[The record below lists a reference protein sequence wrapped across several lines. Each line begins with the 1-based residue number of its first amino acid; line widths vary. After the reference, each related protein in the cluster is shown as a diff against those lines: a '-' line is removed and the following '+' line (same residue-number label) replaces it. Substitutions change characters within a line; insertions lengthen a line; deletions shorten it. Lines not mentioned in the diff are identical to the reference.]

1 MYKIAFWTLT
11 HKLNKDNFSMIWSAN
26 GPRFAGIQSRP
37 VEHYESDPGRSP
49 GPVQTRLRRAAIAIF
64 LVFLAAVAMNFKPPT
79 TSERLEAIG
88 STKELP
94 ENLRKALEPGGDFE
108 PIPIP
113 KPSDWLAVH
122 RETGQ
127 TFNQFVK
134 SKPNRPDK
142 TRRKI
147 YLQPLGEFP
156 EGKIPLA
163 ERLREYAGVYF
174 AMEVEVLPGLAL
186 GGENITTRTN
196 PYSRNRQI
204 LTGDVLAILKSNIPS
219 DAFCVLAVTMEDL
232 YPEPS
237 WNFVFGQASLR
248 DRVGVYSFA
257 RYDPAFYGQK
267 RGKDYEKVLLR
278 RSCKVLAHETGHMF
292 GLKHCIYFKCAMNGS
307 NHLKESDSRPMNLCP
322 VCLRKLQY
330 GIGFDVVSRYR
341 NLLQFYRKVGFKKEV
356 QWIIKR
362 PRWIMPDKAAIHSPE
377 RDTLRRMPFGKAFI
391 EEKNPD

>member
-1 MYKIAFWTLT
+1 MRATF
-11 HKLNKDNFSMIWSAN
+11 FSN
-26 GPRFAGIQSRP
+26 
-37 VEHYESDPGRSP
+37 
-49 GPVQTRLRRAAIAIF
+49 TIF
-64 LVFLAAVAMNFKPPT
+64 LAFLATLAMNFKPPT
-79 TSERLEAIG
+79 ASESLKAIG
-88 STKELP
+88 STKELSD
-94 ENLRKALEPGGDFE
+94 NLRKALEPGGDFE
-108 PIPIP
+108 AIPIP
-113 KPSDWLAVH
+113 KPGDWLAVH
-122 RETGQ
+122 REAGQ

-142 TRRKI
+142 IRKKI

-174 AMEVEVLPGLAL
+174 ATEVEVLPGLTL
-186 GGENITTRTN
+186 SGENITTRTN
-196 PYSRNRQI
+196 PFTRNRQI
-204 LTGDVLAILKSNIPS
+204 LTQDVLAILKRNIPS

-248 DRVGVYSFA
+248 ERVGVYSFA

-278 RSCKVLAHETGHMF
+278 RSCKVLAHEIGHMF

-307 NHLKESDSRPMNLCP
+307 NHLKESDSRPMYLCP

-330 GIGFDVVSRYR
+330 GIGFDVVSRYS
-341 NLLQFYRKVGFKKEV
+341 NLLQFYRPAEPLARRGWKVGFEEET
-356 QWIIKR
+356 QWVIKR
-362 PRWIMPDKAAIHSPE
+362 LRWIVGDKP
-377 RDTLRRMPFGKAFI
+377 R
-391 EEKNPD
+391 

>member
-1 MYKIAFWTLT
+1 
-11 HKLNKDNFSMIWSAN
+11 
-26 GPRFAGIQSRP
+26 
-37 VEHYESDPGRSP
+37 
-49 GPVQTRLRRAAIAIF
+49 
-64 LVFLAAVAMNFKPPT
+64 MNFKPPT
-79 TSERLEAIG
+79 ASERLKAIG

-94 ENLRKALEPGGDFE
+94 ENLRKALEPAGDFE

-113 KPSDWLAVH
+113 KPGDWLAVH

-142 TRRKI
+142 TRKKI

-163 ERLREYAGVYF
+163 ERLREYAGAYF

-186 GGENITTRTN
+186 SSENITTRTN
-196 PYSRNRQI
+196 PYTRNRQI
-204 LTGDVLAILKSNIPS
+204 LTGDVLAILKRNIPS

-248 DRVGVYSFA
+248 ERVGVYSFA

-267 RGKDYEKVLLR
+267 GGKDYEKVLLR
-278 RSCKVLAHETGHMF
+278 RSCKVLAHEIGHMF

-307 NHLKESDSRPMNLCP
+307 NHLKESDSRPMYLCP
-322 VCLRKLQY
+322 VCLRKLQHS
-330 GIGFDVVSRYR
+330 IGFDVVSRYS
-341 NLLQFYRKVGFKKEV
+341 NLLQFYRPAEPLARRGWKVGFEEET
-356 QWIIKR
+356 QWVIKR
-362 PRWIMPDKAAIHSPE
+362 LRWIMGVKP
-377 RDTLRRMPFGKAFI
+377 R
-391 EEKNPD
+391 